1 MDDERWKQEWLREA
15 EEKRDKEKKSHLGR
29 GSWRNDDRE
38 IDADKATAG
47 PVRYFSNRRPRTETG
62 RCNGPATLIGL

>member
-1 MDDERWKQEWLREA
+1 MDDERSKQEWLREV

-38 IDADKATAG
+38 IDSDKAIVG
-47 PVRYFSNRRPRTETG
+47 PVRFTF
-62 RCNGPATLIGL
+62 LIEDLGLGLGGVMGLQH